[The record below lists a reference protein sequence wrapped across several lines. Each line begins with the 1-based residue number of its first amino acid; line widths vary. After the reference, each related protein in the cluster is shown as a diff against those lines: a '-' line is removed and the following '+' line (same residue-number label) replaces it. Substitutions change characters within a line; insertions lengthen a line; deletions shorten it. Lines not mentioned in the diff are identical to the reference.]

1 MISRIAN
8 HRAIAALIFA
18 SSLPL
23 APATAAGAENG
34 AERALAGA
42 YNMSGQDLFRTLAKQ
57 PGNIVLSPYSIG
69 TAMAM
74 VLAGARGETQTEM
87 RLVLRHSLSAGEIDA
102 ANARALGLL
111 TSSDAKSADAK
122 PEIAATLRIANAL
135 MLVNAGATV
144 APSFEETI
152 RTQYG
157 SELFKDATLD
167 TVNAW
172 IKAKTEGKI
181 EKILER
187 LNPQDSHVLLNAV
200 YFKAPWAHAFPSSA
214 TRDRPFTLTNGEDI
228 HVPTMTQQGEFAI
241 AKGDGYAV
249 IRLPYAMNGL
259 SMTIVRPDAADGL
272 DTLIAG
278 IDGAKAE
285 AILKSVRD
293 VQKRMVALSMPR
305 FKFEFKAE
313 LIEPFKS
320 FGMTKVFDPAQSD
333 LSGLTGKPRTEAQST
348 IDQIAHRAVIEVA
361 EEGTEAAAATAVVV
375 TTRAMRPDEVER
387 FQIDR
392 PFLFMIS
399 DDKTGAILFQ
409 GRVSDPRS

>member
-1 MISRIAN
+1 MTSRIAKIAN
-8 HRAIAALIFA
+8 HRATAALVFA
-18 SSLPL
+18 LSLPL
-23 APATAAGAENG
+23 APAIAVGAEND
-34 AERALAGA
+34 AERALASA
-42 YNMSGQDLFRTLAKQ
+42 YNTSGQDLFRVLAKQ

-74 VLAGARGETQTEM
+74 VMSGARGETQTEM
-87 RLVLRHSLSAGEIDA
+87 RSVLRHSLAAGEIDA
-102 ANARALGLL
+102 ANAHALALL
-111 TSSDAKSADAK
+111 TSSDAKSAEAK
-122 PEIAATLRIANAL
+122 PEKAVTLRIANAL

-157 SELFKDATLD
+157 SELFKEATLD

-172 IKAKTEGKI
+172 AKAKTEGKI

-187 LNPQDSHVLLNAV
+187 LNPQDSHVL
-200 YFKAPWAHAFPSSA
+200 PWAHAFPLSA
-214 TRDRPFTLTNGEDI
+214 TRDRPFTLPNGDEI
-228 HVPTMTQQGEFAI
+228 RVPTMTQQGEFAI
-241 AKGDGYAV
+241 AKGNGYAA
-249 IRLPYAMNGL
+249 IRLPYAMDGL
-259 SMTIVRPDAADGL
+259 SMTIVRPEAADGL
-272 DTLIAG
+272 DTLIARM
-278 IDGAKAE
+278 DGAKME
-285 AILKSVRD
+285 ATLKSVRD
-293 VQKRMVALSMPR
+293 VQKRRVALSMPR

-313 LIEPFKS
+313 LVEPFKS
-320 FGMTKVFDPAQSD
+320 FGMSKVFDPAQSD
-333 LSGLTGKPRTEAQST
+333 LSGLTGKPRSEAQST

-399 DDKTGAILFQ
+399 DDKTGALLFE
-409 GRVSDPRS
+409 GRVSDPRN